1 MRAVACPSRIERA
14 RSVRVAAGALRLL
27 KGSLQT
33 RAHGCEHAKL
43 VLLSPLP
50 PEASPAT
57 GGLHL
62 DWIRHGGRRLWLWFL
77 CERTRRGGGANR
89 GFSFVRLF
97 LCGRA
102 RGGRCERWAH
112 VRKSASIRRRAHCP
126 QPAWGLGQ
134 YSSLPM
140 GRECERGYGLRSLA
154 STRAPLWAAALLVL
168 IQLGI

>member
-27 KGSLQT
+27 KSSLQT

-50 PEASPAT
+50 PVASPAT

-62 DWIRHGGRRLWLWFL
+62 DWSGPGLRRWLWFL
-77 CERTRRGGGANR
+77 CERARRGGANG
-89 GFSFVRLF
+89 GFSSARLF

-102 RGGRCERWAH
+102 RGGGCERWAH
-112 VRKSASIRRRAHCP
+112 VRMSAYIRRRAHCP
-126 QPAWGLGQ
+126 QPAWDLGQ